1 MKLISTRDLK
11 LKTADVWGQLE
22 KEGELV
28 VTSHGK
34 PVALLTSIPE
44 GDFEPT
50 LVAHRRAREQM
61 AISSIRQ
68 GAQERGLDQM
78 TMKEIDT
85 EVKAA
90 RKTSNKSRSKLRRK
104 S

>member
-50 LVAHRRAREQM
+50 LLAHRRAREQM

-78 TMKEIDT
+78 TMKEIDA

-90 RKTSNKSRSKLRRK
+90 RKTSKSRRK
-104 S
+104 SRRKS

>member
-34 PVALLTSIPE
+34 PVAMLTSIPD

-50 LVAHRRAREQM
+50 LIAHRRARAQM

-68 GAQERGLDQM
+68 GAQVRGLERM
-78 TMKEIDT
+78 SMAEIEA

-90 RKTSNKSRSKLRRK
+90 RKARRK
-104 S
+104 P

>member
-22 KEGELV
+22 KEGELI

-34 PVALLTSIPE
+34 PVAMLTSIPD
-44 GDFEPT
+44 GDIET
-50 LVAHRRAREQM
+50 SLAAHRRARAQM
-61 AISSIRQ
+61 ALSNIRKA
-68 GAQERGLDQM
+68 AQMHGLDQL
-78 TMKEIDT
+78 TTDEIDV

-90 RKTSNKSRSKLRRK
+90 RKKQRRT
-104 S
+104 

>member
-78 TMKEIDT
+78 TMKEIDD
-85 EVKAA
+85 EVKAS
-90 RKTSNKSRSKLRRK
+90 RKSSSKTRSKPRRK

>member
-28 VTSHGK
+28 VTLHGK
-34 PVALLTSIPE
+34 PVAMLTSIPE
-44 GDFEPT
+44 GDIESALT
-50 LVAHRRAREQM
+50 AHRRARAQM

-68 GAQERGLDQM
+68 DAQDRGLDRLPM
-78 TMKEIDT
+78 DGIDV

-90 RKTSNKSRSKLRRK
+90 RKSRRK

>member
-34 PVALLTSIPE
+34 PVAMLTSIPE
-44 GDFEPT
+44 GDIEST
-50 LVAHRRAREQM
+50 LTAHRRARAQM

-68 GAQERGLDQM
+68 GAQERGLDRM
-78 TMKEIDT
+78 TINEIDA

-90 RKTSNKSRSKLRRK
+90 RKSRRK